1 MTTSRHSCFARDD
14 AAATCRS
21 DGGDAIVGT
30 MARGG
35 RDIAVS
41 QYAAVRK
48 IFTADDVLLYGR
60 LIGDLN
66 PIHTRGRV
74 DHTGGQGDMPS
85 SAVDIPGD
93 NKLVKIRQEDGK
105 PEAVVHGMLIGSLF
119 SSIFGTLIPGS
130 VYRSQNLVFR
140 APVFAS
146 EPILGRVEIMDIKK
160 LRGRGSLVTC
170 DTTVVSYPDDEALVK
185 TCVEGKAEVW
195 LPGI

>member
-1 MTTSRHSCFARDD
+1 MTTSRHCCGARDD
-14 AAATCRS
+14 VSTCRS
-21 DGGDAIVGT
+21 DDGDAIAGT
-30 MARGG
+30 IKRGG

-74 DHTGGQGDMPS
+74 GHTSGQEDAPS
-85 SAVDIPGD
+85 SAVDLPGD
-93 NKLVKIRQEDGK
+93 NNLVKIRQEDGK
-105 PEAVVHGMLIGSLF
+105 TEAVVHGMLIGSLF

-146 EPILGRVEIMDIKK
+146 EPVLGRVEVMDIKK

-170 DTTVVSYPDDEALVK
+170 DTTVVSYPDDEALAK